1 MLYRY
6 SSIVYIETY
15 DIETR
20 FDTSKYELEIPLP
33 KGKKKKV
40 IVLMNDELGRKFM
53 TKFVGLRTKTYTYLA
68 DDGSED
74 KKAKDTKK
82 CVIKRKLKF
91 QNYKNCLEASQ
102 LKNKI
107 NYLEKIK
114 LNL

>member
-1 MLYRY
+1 MILKQGL
-6 SSIVYIETY
+6 
-15 DIETR
+15 
-20 FDTSKYELEIPLP
+20 KYELEIPLP

-40 IVLMNDELGRKFM
+40 IGLMNDELGRKFM
-53 TKFVGLRTKTYTYLA
+53 TKFVGLRTKTNTYLA